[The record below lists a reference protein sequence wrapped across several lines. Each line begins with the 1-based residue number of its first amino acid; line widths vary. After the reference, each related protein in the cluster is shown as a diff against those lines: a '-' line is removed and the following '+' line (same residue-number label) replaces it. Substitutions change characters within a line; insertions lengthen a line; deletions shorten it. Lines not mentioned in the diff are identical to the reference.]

1 MAYSMKSLQIAQSAL
16 PAGHSQ
22 NYLPLILLL
31 WMWLFWTS
39 ESSARPLLRVGIG
52 YSDQVNKS
60 PQGSSYTFEVLMTYQ
75 LLTEL
80 GYEVNFV
87 TAPYAKLTEL
97 LKQHQLDIAT
107 RQSGSLNPELYYS
120 SPYSTFNNQVFAL
133 HDFSSAIQKPT
144 DLNQYRIV
152 AFQNAS
158 KVLGPEFYQ
167 VSQQNNAYQELL
179 DHTQAIQM
187 LLKQRTELVV
197 MDKNTFYRRLA
208 ELNQPKSLV
217 KSFDMLQP
225 VQYRLGF
232 YQPEL
237 QQQVEALLLQWQTS
251 GRLAQMRLQAR
262 LSATDIEH
270 LLRSNQY

>member
-1 MAYSMKSLQIAQSAL
+1 MYNATAKLQKKYRWSI
-16 PAGHSQ
+16 
-22 NYLPLILLL
+22 YFLIFL
-31 WMWLFWTS
+31 WLIWSS
-39 ESSARPLLRVGIG
+39 ESYARPLLRVGIG

-75 LLTEL
+75 LLAEL

-120 SPYSTFNNQVFAL
+120 SPYSTFHNLVFAL
-133 HDFSSAIQKPT
+133 HDFSESIQEPAN
-144 DLNQYRIV
+144 LNQYRIV

-158 KVLGPEFYQ
+158 KVLGPAFYWA
-167 VSQQNNAYQELL
+167 SQQNNAYQELL

-187 LLKQRTELVV
+187 LLKKRTELVV
-197 MDKNTFYRRLA
+197 MDRNTFYRRLA

-217 KSFDMLQP
+217 KSFDVLQP

-237 QQQVEALLLQWQTS
+237 QQQVEELLLQWQAS
-251 GRLAQMRLQAR
+251 GRLEQMRLQAR
-262 LSATDIEH
+262 RSATDIEH
-270 LLRSNQY
+270 LLRTHQY